1 MMMVLFRRSDV
12 FFGLIMLLL
21 ASCQPK
27 ETGDAL
33 KVIPFELNQVTLLDG
48 PFKHATALNKEV
60 LLNYEPDRFLAKYR
74 IEAGL
79 KPKAEH
85 YHGWED
91 NTIAGQSVGHYLSAI
106 SMMNQTTGDEEF
118 KKRAVYIVDELAE
131 CQSAN
136 GGGYIGAIPDGR
148 KIFEEQV
155 AKGDI
160 RSQGFDLNGL
170 WSPFYNYHK
179 MMAGLRD
186 AYHLL
191 GIEKAL
197 AVEKGFADWVSTI
210 ISPLNDEQMQKMLAC
225 EYGGMNEVLA
235 DLYADTKE
243 DKYMDLS
250 RAFYQKV
257 VLDSIALGKDVLSGL
272 HANTQIPKFIGLARD
287 YELTHN
293 ERAKQSATFF
303 WNRVVNHHSYVT
315 GGNGN
320 HEYFGPPD
328 QLRNRLSDGTTET
341 CNVYNMLKL
350 TNHVFEWEPTAE
362 AADFYERALFNHILS
377 TQNPENG
384 KVIYNLSL
392 EMGGNK
398 YFQDYYA
405 FTCCVDSGMETHAK
419 YGGSIYFHNDNE
431 LYINQFIASEVSWKE
446 KGLVF
451 RQTTDF
457 PKEQGTTILFEVET
471 PQTFDLKI
479 RYPYWAEKGM
489 LVKVNGDQ
497 ISVDQQPSSF
507 VSIHREWTTGDKV
520 EVEFPFTI
528 RTESMPDDENRL
540 AILYGPLV
548 MAGILGPKDDPKATE
563 IDYVPIFLT
572 ENKDAK
578 NWITPTG
585 EPNEFKVVD
594 VSQPRD
600 FVLKPFYE
608 VYDNTYSVYW
618 DVFNE
623 ASWKEHKESFTAEL
637 ERKKKLEERT
647 FDFVQPGEMQP
658 ERDHNFKGD
667 SVYIETMKDRKARVA
682 NRGGWF
688 SFDMK
693 VMTGQPMALVVEYWG
708 GYTGGKTF
716 DIYVDDQKIATEN
729 ISGKKDGEFIDI
741 QYNIPEA
748 LTLSANTITVKFVG
762 HVGHRTGPVFGIR
775 TIKR

>member
-1 MMMVLFRRSDV
+1 MTLKTKISAFVLLVLFIV
-12 FFGLIMLLL
+12 T
-21 ASCQPK
+21 SCQSDK
-27 ETGDAL
+27 TKNDVR
-33 KVIPFELNQVTLLDG
+33 KVVPFQLNQVTLLDG
-48 PFKHATALNKEV
+48 PFKHATELNKQV

-91 NTIAGQSVGHYLSAI
+91 NTIAGEGVGHYLSAI
-106 SMMNQTTGDEEF
+106 SMMYETTGDEEF
-118 KKRAVYIVDELAE
+118 KRRAEYIVDELAE
-131 CQSAN
+131 CQQAN
-136 GGGYIGAIPDGR
+136 GGGYVGAIPNGR
-148 KIFEEQV
+148 KIFEDQV

-197 AVEKGFADWVSTI
+197 TVEKGFADWVGTI
-210 ISPLNDEQMQKMLAC
+210 VAPLSDAQMQKMLAC

-235 DLYADTKE
+235 DLYGDTD
-243 DKYMDLS
+243 DKKYLELS
-250 RAFYQKV
+250 RTFYQKA
-257 VLDSIALGKDVLSGL
+257 VLDSIAIGKDVLSGL

-287 YELTHN
+287 YELTQN
-293 ERAKQSATFF
+293 DKAKQTASFF

-350 TNHVFEWEPTAE
+350 TNHLFEWEPNAA

-405 FTCCVDSGMETHAK
+405 FTCCVNSGMETHSK

-431 LYINQFIASEVSWKE
+431 LYVNQFIASQVDWSE
-446 KGLVF
+446 KGIVF

-457 PKEQGTTILFEVET
+457 PKEQRTTILFETEKPT
-471 PQTFDLKI
+471 TLDLKI
-479 RYPYWAEKGM
+479 RYPYWAEKGVRV
-489 LVKVNGDQ
+489 LVNGEAQ
-497 ISVDQQPSSF
+497 EVDQQPSSF
-507 VSIHREWTTGDKV
+507 ISLNREWKTGDKI
-520 EVEFPFTI
+520 EVEFPFSI
-528 RTESMPDDENRL
+528 RKESMPDDPNRV
-540 AILYGPLV
+540 AIMYGPLV
-548 MAGILGPKDDPKATE
+548 MAGVLGPKDDPRATE
-563 IDYVPIFLT
+563 VNYVPIFLA
-572 ENKDAK
+572 ENADPKTWVK
-578 NWITPTG
+578 PTG
-585 EPNEFKVVD
+585 DTNEFEVTG

-600 FVLKPFYE
+600 FILKPFYE
-608 VYDNTYSVYW
+608 VYDKTYSVYW

-623 ASWKEHKESFTAEL
+623 ASWKEHKESFQAEL
-637 ERKKKLEERT
+637 ERRKKLEERT

-667 SVYIETMKDRKARVA
+667 SVYVETMKDRKARVA

-693 VMTGQPMALVVEYWG
+693 VMTGQPMALVVDYWG

-716 DIYVDDQKIATEN
+716 DILVNDQKIATEN
-729 ISGKKDGEFIDI
+729 ISGKKDGEFIDV
-741 QYNIPEA
+741 QYNIPEE
-748 LTLSANTITVKFVG
+748 LTLSNNMITVKFVG
-762 HVGHRTGPVFGIR
+762 HVGSRTGPVFGIR

>member
-1 MMMVLFRRSDV
+1 MVLFRRADV
-12 FFGLIMLLL
+12 IIGLIMLLL
-21 ASCQPK
+21 ASCQSK
-27 ETGDAL
+27 EKGDAL
-33 KVIPFELNQVTLLDG
+33 KVTPFELNQVKLLDG

-79 KPKAEH
+79 KPKAEN
-85 YHGWED
+85 YNGWED

-106 SMMNQTTGDEEF
+106 SMMYQTTGDDEF
-118 KKRAVYIVDELAE
+118 KKHAAYIVDELAE

-136 GGGYIGAIPDGR
+136 GGGYIGAIPGGR

-197 AVEKGFADWVSTI
+197 SVEKGFADWVASI
-210 ISPLNDEQMQKMLAC
+210 ISPLNDDQLQKMLAC

-287 YELTHN
+287 YELTQN
-293 ERAKQSATFF
+293 EKAKQSATFF

-419 YGGSIYFHNDNE
+419 YGGSIYFHNDDE
-431 LYINQFIASEVSWKE
+431 LYINQFIASEVNWNE

-457 PKEQGTTILFEVET
+457 PKEQGTTISFEAEN

-479 RYPYWAEKGM
+479 RYPYWAENGM
-489 LVKVNGDQ
+489 RVKVNGDQ
-497 ISVDQQPSSF
+497 IRVDQQPSSF
-507 VSIHREWTTGDKV
+507 VSIHREWRTGDKV

-572 ENKDAK
+572 ENRDAK
-578 NWITPTG
+578 NWVNPTDV
-585 EPNEFKVVD
+585 PNEFKVVD

-658 ERDHNFKGD
+658 ERDHNFTGD

-748 LTLSANTITVKFVG
+748 LTLSTNIITVKFMG

>member
-1 MMMVLFRRSDV
+1 MILKAKIRAF
-12 FFGLIMLLL
+12 LLL
-21 ASCQPK
+21 ALFIVASCQSVKK
-27 ETGDAL
+27 ENGVL
-33 KVIPFELNQVTLLDG
+33 KVVPFQLDRVTLLDG
-48 PFKHATALNKEV
+48 PFKHATELNKKA

-74 IEAGL
+74 TEAGL
-79 KPKAEH
+79 EPKAEH

-91 NTIAGQSVGHYLSAI
+91 NTIAGHSVGHYLSAL
-106 SMMNQTTGDEEF
+106 SLMYKNTGDEEF
-118 KKRAVYIVDELAE
+118 KKRAEYIVAELAE
-131 CQSAN
+131 CQQAN
-136 GGGYIGAIPDGR
+136 GGGYIGAIPNGR
-148 KIFEEQV
+148 KIFEGQV

-191 GIEKAL
+191 GIKKAL
-197 AVEKGFADWVSTI
+197 TIEKGFADWVGTI
-210 ISPLNDEQMQKMLAC
+210 VTPLSDAQIQKMLAC

-235 DLYADTKE
+235 DLYADTG
-243 DKYMDLS
+243 DKKYLAWS
-250 RAFYQKV
+250 RTFYQKV
-257 VLDSIALGKDVLSGL
+257 VLDSMAMGKDVLSGL

-293 ERAKQSATFF
+293 DKAKLTATFF
-303 WNRVVNHHSYVT
+303 WNQVVHHHSYVT

-320 HEYFGPPD
+320 HEYFGAPD

-405 FTCCVDSGMETHAK
+405 FTCCVDSGMETHSK
-419 YGGSIYFHNDNE
+419 YGGSIYFHNDSA
-431 LYINQFIASEVSWKE
+431 LYVNQFIASQVDWVE
-446 KGLVF
+446 KGVVF
-451 RQTTDF
+451 RQTTGF
-457 PKEQGTTILFEVET
+457 PKEQRTTISFETAKPTVL
-471 PQTFDLKI
+471 DLKI
-479 RYPYWAEKGM
+479 RYPYWAEQGIRV
-489 LVKVNGDQ
+489 LVNGEEQ
-497 ISVDQQPSSF
+497 KIDQQPSSF
-507 VSIHREWTTGDKV
+507 ISINREWKTGDKV
-520 EVEFPFTI
+520 EAGFPFSI
-528 RTESMPDDENRL
+528 RKESMPDDANRV
-540 AILYGPLV
+540 AIMYGPLV
-548 MAGILGPKDDPKATE
+548 MAGVLGPKDDPKATE
-563 IDYVPIFLT
+563 ANYVPVILT
-572 ENKDAK
+572 EDADPK
-578 NWITPTG
+578 TWVKPTG
-585 EPNEFKVVD
+585 NPNEFEVTGVGH
-594 VSQPRD
+594 PRN
-600 FVLKPFYE
+600 FTLKPFYE
-608 VYDNTYSVYW
+608 VYDKTYSVYW
-618 DVFNE
+618 DVFDE
-623 ASWKEHKESFTAEL
+623 AGWKEHKESFQAEL
-637 ERKKKLEERT
+637 ERRKKLEART

-693 VMTGQPMALVVEYWG
+693 VMTGQPMALVVDYWG

-716 DIYVDDQKIATEN
+716 DILVNDQKIATEN
-729 ISGKKDGEFIDI
+729 ISGKKDGRFIDV
-741 QYNIPEA
+741 QYNIPEG
-748 LTLSANTITVKFVG
+748 LTLNDNMITVKFVG
-762 HVGHRTGPVFGIR
+762 HVGSRTGPVFGIR